1 MELILFAAA
10 CAVWRISPPLA
21 ALALRC
27 GLQACLRFSP
37 RAAMALSAAAGC
49 AACLSALTRR
59 GGLRA
64 VPSAQLGPLALA
76 ALAGG
81 ALGRMLSLML
91 DARLFSSRAFGR
103 AQALPLLAL
112 VIAACVP
119 GRLRFPRSA
128 RSLLALSLPCA
139 LAEGFFGAG
148 GLALFALAA
157 PPGVRRSDAPQAGA
171 LLLCAGAQGTALLLT
186 LLSGAA
192 QVFPARLPAALA
204 LGAALGAWPGR
215 SVQKGG
221 ALPRGMRAAL
231 AVYAIVSAL
240 ACVEQGFLP

>member
-1 MELILFAAA
+1 MELILFATA
-10 CAVWRISPPLA
+10 CALWRISPPLA

-49 AACLSALTRR
+49 AACLCALARR
-59 GGLRA
+59 GMLRA
-64 VPSAQLGPLALA
+64 VPSAQLGPLTLA
-76 ALAGG
+76 ALVGG
-81 ALGRMLSLML
+81 TLGRMLALML
-91 DARLFSSRAFGR
+91 DARLFSSLAFGR

-119 GRLRFPRSA
+119 GHLRFPRSV
-128 RSLLALSLPCA
+128 RSLLALALPCA

-148 GLALFALAA
+148 GLALYALAA
-157 PPGVRRSDAPQAGA
+157 PPLVRRHGAAQAGA
-171 LLLCAGAQGTALLLT
+171 LLLCAAAQGAALLLT

-192 QVFPARLPAALA
+192 QVFPARLPAAMA
-204 LGAALGAWPGR
+204 LGAALGAWLSGGA
-215 SVQKGG
+215 QKGG

-231 AVYAIVSAL
+231 AVYAILAAL

>member
-1 MELILFAAA
+1 MELILFVAA
-10 CAVWRISPPLA
+10 CAVWRISPALA
-21 ALALRC
+21 ALVLRC

-49 AACLSALTRR
+49 AACLAALTRR

-64 VPSAQLGPLALA
+64 VPSAHLRLLTLA

-81 ALGRMLSLML
+81 TLGRMLALML

-103 AQALPLLAL
+103 VQALPLLAL

-128 RSLLALSLPCA
+128 RGLLALALPCA

-148 GLALFALAA
+148 GLALLALAA
-157 PPGVRRSDAPQAGA
+157 PPGVRRSSAPQAGA
-171 LLLCAGAQGTALLLT
+171 LLLCAAAQGTALLLT

-192 QVFPARLPAALA
+192 QMFPARLPAAIA
-204 LGAALGAWPGR
+204 LGAALGAWLGGGA
-215 SVQKGG
+215 QKGG
-221 ALPRGMRAAL
+221 ALPRRMRAAL
-231 AVYAIVSAL
+231 AVYAILAAL